1 VAAKHTVREI
11 KSLLQFAGVPPR
23 AMIVRNYS
31 QPYRED
37 LGAIRVA
44 YTKIEAVAGPCGQWP
59 DNVGPGVLG
68 SGRYPLLESEN
79 VPYWNF
85 GCATQKNLAAT
96 VANPE
101 DLVQP
106 RSESPAYA
114 PRRQTVV
121 DKYRQ
126 GQDPSTIYTQ
136 NTGAKVSTVGS
147 Q

>member
-1 VAAKHTVREI
+1 M
-11 KSLLQFAGVPPR
+11 PPR
-23 AMIVRNYS
+23 ATLVRSYQ
-31 QPYRED
+31 QPYHED
-37 LGAIRVA
+37 LGAIRVT
-44 YTKIEAVAGPCGQWP
+44 YTKILAVAGPCSQWP
-59 DNVGPGVLG
+59 DNMGPGVLG
-68 SGRYPLLESEN
+68 NERYPLLDSQN
-79 VPYWNF
+79 VPYWDF
-85 GCATQKNLAAT
+85 GCATQRNLASS

-106 RSESPAYA
+106 RPETPALA
-114 PRRQTVV
+114 ERRQTVV